1 MPTGGTAQAL
11 SSSVRS
17 GRWAVDGAEGPR
29 GHLNHLHKEEKKK
42 ARTEGIDSGGT
53 FLRYFWENWQSSV
66 GSVLIG
72 SLFGLNIG

>member
-42 ARTEGIDSGGT
+42 KKQELRVLTLVALSCDISG
-53 FLRYFWENWQSSV
+53 R
-66 GSVLIG
+66 IG
-72 SLFGLNIG
+72 RAL